1 MSITGRSIIEF
12 GKGDVSVM
20 SGNIKDL
27 GILSLKTLEEPKE
40 IGFNLGTKNLNGEEL
55 LDETEVLMTF
65 KNVESIDVSIFIA
78 STVRRR
84 LFFSIWSPALT

>member
-65 KNVESIDVSIFIA
+65 KNVESIDVVIK
-78 STVRRR
+78 
-84 LFFSIWSPALT
+84 ALQRIKTKMEDQE

>member
-1 MSITGRSIIEF
+1 M
-12 GKGDVSVM
+12 
-20 SGNIKDL
+20 

-65 KNVESIDVSIFIA
+65 KNVESIDVVIK
-78 STVRRR
+78 
-84 LFFSIWSPALT
+84 ALQRIKKRMEDLNG